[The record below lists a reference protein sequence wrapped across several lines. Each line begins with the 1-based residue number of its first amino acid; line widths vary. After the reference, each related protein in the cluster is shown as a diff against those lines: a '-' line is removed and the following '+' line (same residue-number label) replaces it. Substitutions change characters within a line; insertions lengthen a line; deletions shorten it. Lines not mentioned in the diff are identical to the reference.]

1 MLSNL
6 SKVSS
11 KGQIVLPKEFR
22 DKMGIKAGSYVSIIL
37 TKEGILIVPEN
48 KERSEKKSWRDWAG
62 AFKDIGGDTI
72 AFLKEEHER
81 ERKRDERKVHSR

>member
-22 DKMGIKAGSYVSIIL
+22 DKMGIKTGSYVSIIL

-48 KERSEKKSWRDWAG
+48 KEPSEKKSWRDWAG
-62 AFKDIGGDTI
+62 AFKDIGEDAI

-81 ERKRDERKVHSR
+81 ERKRDERKVRSR